1 MQSEVRK
8 LAENSKQSVQSITK
22 ILDDIKA
29 DIIETSKAMEA
40 GSLAIDNQQGTLA
53 NTRNSFNNIKTSIS
67 EAVEG
72 IDGAIIKLN

>member
-1 MQSEVRK
+1 MKLQELEKLVGFSVVAGEVK

-40 GSLAIDNQQGTLA
+40 GSLAIDNQ
-53 NTRNSFNNIKTSIS
+53 
-67 EAVEG
+67 
-72 IDGAIIKLN
+72 